1 MFLEKE
7 KKLAWFTSFG
17 IVTCPIVAKIFP
29 LYLNL
34 FPLVIL
40 LLLYF
45 KIAPLRLRFAEVL
58 ALSMF
63 IVLAFISMFTNLYR
77 YDLLIPPFLTILSS
91 MVAILLISKLA
102 PREDVFISK
111 LAEYTIWLSCL
122 ISFAFLVFEMFGL
135 RLHRSSLWW
144 QVTRSFQG
152 HRDFLTNQSTLQL
165 P

>member
-1 MFLEKE
+1 M
-7 KKLAWFTSFG
+7 
-17 IVTCPIVAKIFP
+17 AKIFP

-45 KIAPLRLRFAEVL
+45 KIAPLRLRFAEAL

-122 ISFAFLVFEMFGL
+122 ISFAFLVFEMF
-135 RLHRSSLWW
+135 RPSIASK
-144 QVTRSFQG
+144 QFVVASYSFFPRASG
-152 HRDFLTNQSTLQL
+152 FLTNQSTLQL